1 MRQKAVVNRQVSD
14 EKMSESEPLMTHRNG
29 FKTLSKR
36 VRGSGARMSVGGAC
50 LWPTRQPVDRRHDLI
65 TGFSMERGNLTQD
78 AKENRRVANTTSE
91 NTNACGRGGATRSS
105 DEGAVMA
112 VERRGC
118 VILSGRSC
126 QPVNPGGA
134 R

>member
-1 MRQKAVVNRQVSD
+1 
-14 EKMSESEPLMTHRNG
+14 MSESELLMTHRKG
-29 FKTLSKR
+29 FKALSER
-36 VRGSGARMSVGGAC
+36 VQASSARISVGGAC

-65 TGFSMERGNLTQD
+65 TGFSRERGNLTQD
-78 AKENRRVANTTSE
+78 AKGNRRVANTTSE

-118 VILSGRSC
+118 VILLGSSC
-126 QPVNPGGA
+126 QPVLPGGA